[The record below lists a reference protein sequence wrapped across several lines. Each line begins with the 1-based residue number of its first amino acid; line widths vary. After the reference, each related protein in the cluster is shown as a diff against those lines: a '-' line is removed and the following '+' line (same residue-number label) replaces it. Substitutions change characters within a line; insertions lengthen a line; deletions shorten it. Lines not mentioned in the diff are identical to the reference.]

1 MTAIPFHTAIPR
13 YHQIAQLLRLRAAQS
28 AEGGLAT
35 EQALCAEF
43 GVSRTTIRQA
53 LAQLKGEGLLE
64 SRAGVG
70 TRIVRPRVA
79 RTTYTRPSGDPLHA
93 GLGSEPHIVTFGQA
107 LPPAAAAEFLGIPA
121 GALALRIVRTH
132 QMDGAPLSVVI
143 SWLAAEYAARI
154 TPAALRNA
162 TLHELLWQ
170 RYGVLQKK
178 SVHTI
183 RVARADANIA
193 SLLGI
198 ALADPVLYI
207 QSSVS
212 LADRRPVRWTENWFR
227 EDRYQYSAEMLW
239 KKPTGKKR

>member
-1 MTAIPFHTAIPR
+1 MASIPFHTAIPR

-28 AEGGLAT
+28 AEGGLGT
-35 EQALCAEF
+35 EQALCTEF

-70 TRIVRPRVA
+70 TRIMRPRVA
-79 RTTYTRPSGDPLHA
+79 RTYTRPSGDPLHA
-93 GLGSEPHIVTFGQA
+93 GLGSEPHIVTIGQA
-107 LPPAAAAEFLGIPA
+107 VPPVAAAEFLGIPSA
-121 GALALRIVRTH
+121 AQALRIVRTH

-143 SWLAAEYAARI
+143 SWLAAQYAARI
-154 TPAALRNA
+154 TPAALRSS

-207 QSSVS
+207 QSSVRLS
-212 LADRRPVRWTENWFR
+212 DGRPVRWTENWFR

-239 KKPTGKKR
+239 KKPKEKKR